1 MTDWT
6 WWESMGTDL
15 AGAASR
21 LCRLMHEGRVRR
33 VQVGKDRQTVAEFPV
48 DGDANE
54 IVFASVID
62 AAHAAGPACTIR
74 AELADPEA
82 AHAAG
87 LQTSVP

>member
-1 MTDWT
+1 MPDWT

-33 VQVGKDRQTVAEFPV
+33 VRVQKDRQTVAEFPV
-48 DGDANE
+48 DGEANE
-54 IVFASVID
+54 IVFASVIE
-62 AAHAAGPACTIR
+62 AARAGGPACTIR
-74 AELADPEA
+74 AELADLEA